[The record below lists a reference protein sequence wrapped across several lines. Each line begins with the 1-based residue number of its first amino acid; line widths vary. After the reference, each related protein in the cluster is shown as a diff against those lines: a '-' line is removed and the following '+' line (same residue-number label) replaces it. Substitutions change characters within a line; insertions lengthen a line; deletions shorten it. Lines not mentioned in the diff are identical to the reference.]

1 METKDAVADNASEC
15 VQDLDEARA
24 EIDGL
29 RAAEE
34 RRQDYL
40 LTLVHEFRNPLT
52 ALAGAFEILEESL
65 ADRVNAKEREF
76 FDVAEASLARLHQM
90 LEEMLELTSLE
101 GRAVELHYDAV
112 DLVALARDVVAEFE
126 PRAKVYDVTL
136 APVEVRGEVAAVECD
151 PGLIARVLSNLVA
164 NGVKY
169 NRPGGEV
176 AVAVAPEGNGVRIEV
191 ADTGA
196 GIAPEDFPNLF
207 TRFYRAPE
215 VRQKKIM
222 GTGLGLTIA
231 KRIVELH
238 GGAITFTSELGAG
251 STFSFTLP
259 LRRPGGEKRDE
270 SST

>member
-1 METKDAVADNASEC
+1 MIAKDAVADNTPEC
-15 VQDLDEARA
+15 AQDLDEAR
-24 EIDGL
+24 EQIEGL

-52 ALAGAFEILEESL
+52 ALAGAVGILEESL
-65 ADRVNAKEREF
+65 SDRVNAKEREF
-76 FDVAEASLARLHQM
+76 FDVAEASLARLNQM

-101 GRAVELHYDAV
+101 GRAVELHYDVV
-112 DLVALARDVVAEFE
+112 DVVALARDLLAEFE

-136 APVEVRGEVAAVECD
+136 APLEVRGDIPAVECD
-151 PGLIARVLSNLVA
+151 PGLIARAISNLLS

-176 AVAVAPEGNGVRIEV
+176 TVTIARADAGVRLAV
-191 ADTGA
+191 ADTGT

-215 VRQKKIM
+215 VRQRKIM

-238 GGAITFTSELGAG
+238 GGEITFTSELGAG
-251 STFSFTLP
+251 STFLVTLP
-259 LRRPGGEKRDE
+259 SRRPGGNDRDE
-270 SST
+270 N